1 MAEGPST
8 ASAFISYAHDH
19 QEHVD
24 QVRAFWK
31 FLRSCG
37 IDGQLDLP
45 AGERRQDWALWM
57 LRGIRDSRHVLVVA
71 SPEYKRRAEGDAP
84 AGEGMGVRWEALLLR
99 NLVYED
105 PVAALDRIIPVVL
118 PGGSP
123 ADLPVWLG
131 GRSHAHYPVEE
142 FTVAGG
148 EKLLRLLTD
157 QPYETVPPLGRVP
170 RLPPREQTEGET
182 VRPSLV
188 LPPAVVESTPV
199 PPPQPPPTT
208 FSFPDA
214 QALTGALFA
223 CKALH
228 QLAVRHE
235 LLDLMGEILGLG
247 HAFPVAESPDA
258 RTHLRALVRRS
269 GRTLARDA
277 TLKAMYIALAEIAP
291 DDTGTEGVRAQ
302 LVAAGLALGEE

>member
-1 MAEGPST
+1 MTEGPST
-8 ASAFISYAHDH
+8 ASAFISYAHDN
-19 QEHVD
+19 QKHVD

-84 AGEGMGVRWEALLLR
+84 VDEGMGVRWEALLLR
-99 NLVYED
+99 NLVYND
-105 PVAALDRIIPVVL
+105 PVAALDRIIPVIL
-118 PGGSP
+118 PGGSA

-131 GRSHAHYPVEE
+131 GSSHTHYPVEE

-148 EKLLRLLTD
+148 EKLLRLLTG
-157 QPYETVPPLGRVP
+157 QPYETVPPLGPVP
-170 RLPPREQTEGET
+170 ELPPREQTGGET
-182 VRPSLV
+182 ARPSLV

-199 PPPQPPPTT
+199 PPPQPPPAT
-208 FSFPDA
+208 FSFPDV

-247 HAFPVAESPDA
+247 HPFPVAESPDA

-277 TLKAMYIALAEIAP
+277 TLKALYIALSEIAP

-302 LVAAGLALGEE
+302 LVASGLALGEE